1 MSQSNPILGANLPGL
16 TYRSQDN
23 NAKQALL
30 NHHKGGS
37 APAYAEAGIIWLD
50 DSSSPWKLKF
60 FDGSDWIT
68 LGEVNTTSNTFT
80 PYLGTSA
87 LVQSQSA
94 YIADTGSANA
104 YAIAPSPS
112 IGAYATGQ
120 VFFVKPAN
128 TNTGA
133 STINVNGL
141 GAKNIKMLDGTSL
154 PAGVILA
161 SGIHIVM
168 YDGTN
173 FVLLNPSSRAL
184 FALARGTTIA
194 SASTVDLGAAD
205 SDFIEIS
212 GSTGITSLGS
222 TATRNHVWVK
232 FQSALTLTHNG
243 TSLIL
248 PTAANITTAAGDT
261 AEFVRI
267 SGSNWQ
273 CLNYHRASG
282 NPLNIG
288 TGANQIVQLDGA
300 AKLPAIDGS
309 QLTNLS
315 GGLGNA
321 TETFGSASITLTS
334 SSNRVQNIGM
344 TAPGKFVKLPDATTL
359 TSAGGVWFIIK
370 NTGSYFYPVID
381 NAGQAIA
388 LLQPGDGCM
397 LYCSYIGTAKGRWY
411 AGAGDMGNMTEILNG
426 ITSQQVSIGTNGT
439 QSGCSAYI
447 TDTTFLFAWWD
458 TAVTASI
465 KCAVISITDADTL
478 AAGSPQTVVTLSS
491 LSGVCCCPIDNTRV
505 FVGYHGTSN
514 TSGAIVSISGTSCS
528 PNSPVSI
535 VATTSGNMHAFKIST
550 SAIFCGFVTSTTSK
564 GVVLSVTGTSYTTNG
579 ITTCRAST
587 TSEGQLCISQADAN
601 TYFYATVG
609 SSSYLDVQLVTVSGT
624 AVTANTALANNSS
637 STTISQVQCIALST
651 TLFLVCYATTANASL
666 HMLVFR
672 VSTGTTL
679 EQWSGGNAT
688 TGNPGDGFIRTMAN
702 SYNLQG
708 MIIINNYAVLINA
721 EYSSGYAYMCMYFFK
736 FNVTTRAVS
745 FSHMTR
751 GDYIGSYLPYARP
764 AYGYVSPGKYA
775 FWYGLMAGTQV
786 ATACILHG
794 ITNPP

>member
-1 MSQSNPILGANLPGL
+1 MSQSNPILGANLSGL
-16 TYRSQDN
+16 SYRSQDN

-30 NHHKGGS
+30 NHHKGSS
-37 APAYAEAGIIWLD
+37 APSYAEAGIIWLD
-50 DSSSPWKLKF
+50 DNATPWKLKF
-60 FDGSDWIT
+60 YDGADWIT
-68 LGEVNTTSNTFT
+68 LGEVNTTANSFT

-87 LVQSQSA
+87 LLQSQSA

-141 GAKNIKMLDGTSL
+141 GAKSIKMLDGTAL
-154 PAGVILA
+154 PASVILA
-161 SGIHIVM
+161 SGIHILM

-173 FVLLNPSSRAL
+173 FVLLNPNSRAL
-184 FALARGTTIA
+184 FSLARGTAIA

-205 SDFIEIS
+205 SDYIEIS
-212 GSTGITSLGS
+212 GTTTITSLGS
-222 TATRNHVWVK
+222 TATRNHVHVK
-232 FQSALTLTHNG
+232 FQGALTLTHNG

-273 CLNYHRASG
+273 CLKYHRANG

-288 TGANQIVQLDGA
+288 TGASQIVQLDGA
-300 AKLPAIDGS
+300 AKLPAVDGS
-309 QLTNLS
+309 QLTNLP
-315 GGLGNA
+315 GGFGNA
-321 TETFGSASITLTS
+321 TETSGSASITLTS
-334 SSNRVQNIGM
+334 SSNRVQNIAM
-344 TAPGKFVKLPDATTL
+344 TAAGKFVKLPDATTL

-370 NTGSYFYPVID
+370 NTGSYFFPVID

-411 AGAGDMGNMTEILNG
+411 AGTGDMGNMTEILNG

-439 QSGCSAYI
+439 QYGCCATI
-447 TDTTFLFAWWD
+447 TDTTFLFTWYDSVA
-458 TAVTASI
+458 TASI

-478 AAGSPQTVVTLSS
+478 SAGSAQTVVSLAS
-491 LSGVCCCPIDNTRV
+491 LSGVCCCPLDSTHV

-514 TSGAIVSISGTSCS
+514 TSGAIVTISGTSCS
-528 PNSPVSI
+528 PQSPVSI
-535 VATTSGNMHAFKIST
+535 VATTSGNMHAFKVS
-550 SAIFCGFVTSTTSK
+550 SSVVFCGFVTSTTSK
-564 GVVLSVTGTSYTTNG
+564 GVVLSVTGNSFTTNG
-579 ITTCRAST
+579 ITTCRTST

-609 SSSYLDVQLVTVSGT
+609 ASSYLDVQLVTVSGT

-637 STTISQVQCIALST
+637 STVVSQVQCIALST
-651 TLFLVCYATTANASL
+651 TLFLVCYSTTANTSL
-666 HMLVFR
+666 HIAVFR
-672 VSTGTTL
+672 ISTGTTL
-679 EQWSGGNAT
+679 ELWSGGNAA
-688 TGNPGDGFIRTMAN
+688 TGNAGDGFIRTMAQ

-708 MIIINNYAVLINA
+708 MIILNNYAVLITS
-721 EYSSGYAYMCMYFFK
+721 EYMSYPYMCMYFFK
-736 FNVTTRAVS
+736 FNATTRAVS

-751 GDYIGSYLPYARP
+751 GDYIGSYNPYARP

-786 ATACILHG
+786 ATVCILHG
-794 ITNPP
+794 ITNP